1 MLAKSIRGS
10 GFAGII
16 NYAYKGKLDN
26 RKADEKKAEVIHHS
40 DNIRIPRDANDI
52 KGRNRLIADFIRQ
65 SEKKDIPLK
74 ETVGHHIISFNT
86 LDTDKLSNDLLKKI
100 TSNYIKERG
109 LKNTQYL
116 AIRHH
121 DTEHQHLHIIF
132 NRVDNDGKTLDSNNY
147 FDNSL
152 VSYDLSIKYGLS
164 QPAKQKQYIENIQRN
179 DPNFRENLK
188 NRASAKIKEKSKGT
202 NILLLKEDEFLK
214 NARNFHHLSKL
225 CEAESKSFTKTDD
238 GFVLIDDKKY
248 NQDDLEAVFLLNR
261 EEAKVKKDVNGAS
274 SISQRESKAPDYQ
287 IKKQKIEEGKMDAA
301 FITDIL
307 AESTNNSLSGSGE
320 MAEQKA
326 NINVKKVDGLNEGE
340 AKSNSLLDIGS
351 DASNSGRFKAMD
363 DDEEKEK
370 QRKIKINRG
379 MR

>member
-10 GFAGII
+10 GFAGVI
-16 NYAYKGKLDN
+16 NYAYKGELDN

-40 DNIRIPRDANDI
+40 DNIRIPRDANDS
-52 KGRNRLIADFIRQ
+52 KGIQRLIADFIRQ
-65 SEKKDIPLK
+65 SEKKETPLK

-86 LDTDKLSNDLLKKI
+86 SDTDKLSNDLLKKI

-109 LKNTQYL
+109 LKNTQYV

-188 NRASAKIKEKSKGT
+188 NRASAKIKEKSKET
-202 NILLLKEDEFLK
+202 NIHLLKEDELLK
-214 NARNFHHLSKL
+214 NARNLHHLSKL

-238 GFVLIDDKKY
+238 GFVLIDNKKY
-248 NQDDLEAVFLLNR
+248 KQDDLEAVFLLNR
-261 EEAKVKKDVNGAS
+261 EEAKVKKDVNGTP
-274 SISQRESKAPDYQ
+274 SISQRDPKAPDYQ
-287 IKKQKIEEGKMDAA
+287 IKTQKIEERKMDAA
-301 FITDIL
+301 FFTNIV
-307 AESTNNSLSGSGE
+307 AESANNSPSGHGE
-320 MAEQKA
+320 MEGKKA
-326 NINVKKVDGLNEGE
+326 NINVKKLDGLDEGE
-340 AKSNSLLDIGS
+340 AKNNNFLDLGS
-351 DASNSGRFKAMD
+351 DAFNNGRFKAMD
-363 DDEEKEK
+363 DEEEKEK
-370 QRKIKINRG
+370 QRKIKRNRG